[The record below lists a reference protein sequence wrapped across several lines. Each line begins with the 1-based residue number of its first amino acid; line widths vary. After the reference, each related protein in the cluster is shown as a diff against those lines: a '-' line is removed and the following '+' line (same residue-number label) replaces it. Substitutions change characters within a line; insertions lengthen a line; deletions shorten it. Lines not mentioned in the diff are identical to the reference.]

1 MADINFDCLEAIRDL
16 GSMLGAMPVAII
28 NNNGD
33 LLEDVFDLAA
43 EVSLVLL
50 EVCPHPPNATS
61 DDAPPRTFQRQ
72 LRELRGVG
80 GWRDQPLN
88 QSVEQ
93 VEALQDTL
101 ESWLRGMTG
110 ATPGAWRDKKA
121 RGGLTSAILR
131 SAHQT
136 PSAWRDK
143 KARTRNT
150 SQKMTGTR
158 PSPSASFYGGGV
170 PGTIPTGEPVWMPD
184 PYQMDTSGQFI
195 RKYAG

>member
-1 MADINFDCLEAIRDL
+1 MADINFDCLVAIRDL
-16 GSMLGAMPVAII
+16 GAMLGAMPVAMI
-28 NNNGD
+28 NNNGE

-50 EVCPHPPNATS
+50 DVCPHPPNVTS

-80 GWRDQPLN
+80 GWRDQPHE
-88 QSVEQ
+88 QSVDQ

-101 ESWLRGMTG
+101 ESWLMGMTG
-110 ATPGAWRDKKA
+110 ASPG
-121 RGGLTSAILR
+121 
-131 SAHQT
+131 
-136 PSAWRDK
+136 AWRDK

-158 PSPSASFYGGGV
+158 PSPSASFWGGGV
-170 PGTIPTGEPVWMPD
+170 PGTMPTGEPVWMPD

-195 RKYAG
+195 RKYSGSKVVKI